1 MPSESQPISKSHYDY
16 FSTHQHNHNTEVTM
30 REPTTI
36 TAEQADEVVSIVQS
50 VDIENLSPDDLLT
63 VFYAWDY
70 ISRTLDIPL
79 IKKAHKCLVNEL
91 ECCIQRIQRDKL
103 YLTNSFNDT
112 DELFTA
118 LRAIR
123 ETVETT

>member
-1 MPSESQPISKSHYDY
+1 M
-16 FSTHQHNHNTEVTM
+16 TE
-30 REPTTI
+30 TTF

-50 VDIENLSPDDLLT
+50 VDVESLSTDDQLT
-63 VFYAWDY
+63 IINVWEY

-79 IKKAHKCLVNEL
+79 IVKTHKCVSAEIAY
-91 ECCIQRIQRDKL
+91 CVQQIPYDK
-103 YLTNSFNDT
+103 YGPTNRFNDT

-118 LRAIR
+118 LRPLL

>member
-1 MPSESQPISKSHYDY
+1 
-16 FSTHQHNHNTEVTM
+16 M
-30 REPTTI
+30 REPTKI

-63 VFYAWDY
+63 VLYAWDY

-79 IKKAHKCLVNEL
+79 IKKAHKCLVDEL
-91 ECCIQRIQRDKL
+91 ECCLQRIPRDKL

>member
-1 MPSESQPISKSHYDY
+1 
-16 FSTHQHNHNTEVTM
+16 M

-79 IKKAHKCLVNEL
+79 IKKAHKCLVDEL
-91 ECCIQRIQRDKL
+91 ECCIQRIARDKL
-103 YLTNSFNDT
+103 YSTNDGFNDT